1 MTAALK
7 KHGLPFEHWV
17 GLLSTG
23 GAINAIAKGALERVT
38 VALRESGVPFHEW
51 CKIFKTDGAI
61 NAIAKG
67 ALDKVSIVFI
77 SCLQCASGV
86 L

>member
-1 MTAALK
+1 MWFKRDSNVFTTFFRQVTDALK

-23 GAINAIAKGALERVT
+23 GAINAIAKGAL
-38 VALRESGVPFHEW
+38 
-51 CKIFKTDGAI
+51 
-61 NAIAKG
+61 
-67 ALDKVSIVFI
+67 DKVSIVFL
-77 SCLQCASGV
+77 SCLQCASRV

>member
-1 MTAALK
+1 MSIVFLSCLQRAAAAVLMWFKRVSNVFTTFFRQVTDALK

-23 GAINAIAKGALERVT
+23 GAINAIAKGAL
-38 VALRESGVPFHEW
+38 
-51 CKIFKTDGAI
+51 
-61 NAIAKG
+61 
-67 ALDKVSIVFI
+67 DKVSIVFL
-77 SCLQCASGV
+77 SCLQCASRV

>member
-1 MTAALK
+1 MWFKRVSNVFTTFFRQVTDALK

-23 GAINAIAKGALERVT
+23 GAINAIAKGAL
-38 VALRESGVPFHEW
+38 
-51 CKIFKTDGAI
+51 
-61 NAIAKG
+61 
-67 ALDKVSIVFI
+67 DKVSIVFL
-77 SCLQCASGV
+77 SCLQCASRV

>member
-1 MTAALK
+1 MRQVPFPGALPKCECRVSHVVLTSVQRVYNVSLGQVTDALK

-23 GAINAIAKGALERVT
+23 GAINAIAKGAL
-38 VALRESGVPFHEW
+38 
-51 CKIFKTDGAI
+51 
-61 NAIAKG
+61 
-67 ALDKVSIVFI
+67 DKVSIVFI
-77 SCLQCASGV
+77 SCLQCASRV

>member
-7 KHGLPFEHWV
+7 KHDLPFEHWI

-23 GAINAIAKGALERVT
+23 GAIKAIANGALDKVT
-38 VALRESGVPFHEW
+38 DALKKYGLPFEHW
-51 CKIFKTDGAI
+51 IGLLSTDGAI

-67 ALDKVSIVFI
+67 ALDKVSIVFP
-77 SCLQCASGV
+77 SCFQCAHHV

>member
-1 MTAALK
+1 MWFKRVSNVFTTFFRQVTDALK

-17 GLLSTG
+17 GLLST
-23 GAINAIAKGALERVT
+23 N
-38 VALRESGVPFHEW
+38 
-51 CKIFKTDGAI
+51 GAI

-77 SCLQCASGV
+77 SCLQCVSGV